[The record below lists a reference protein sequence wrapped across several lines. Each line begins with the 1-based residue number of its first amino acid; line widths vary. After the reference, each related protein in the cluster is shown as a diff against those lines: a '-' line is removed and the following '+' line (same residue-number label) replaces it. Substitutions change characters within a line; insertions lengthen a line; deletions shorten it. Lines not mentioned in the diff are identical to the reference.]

1 MLSKLMLIKR
11 LEKSITTRF
20 RGGGGEVVKVGNP
33 TRLEGVA
40 NLYCT
45 DHLKSL
51 CEQNQL
57 DGIVFS
63 SDLTDYFN

>member
-1 MLSKLMLIKR
+1 MLSKLMLINR

-20 RGGGGEVVKVGNP
+20 WGEVVKVGNP

>member
-20 RGGGGEVVKVGNP
+20 RGVGNP

-51 CEQNQL
+51 CEQNQI

-63 SDLTDYFN
+63 SELTDYFN

>member
-20 RGGGGEVVKVGNP
+20 RGEVVKVGNL

-57 DGIVFS
+57 DGIAFS
-63 SDLTDYFN
+63 SELTDYFN

>member
-20 RGGGGEVVKVGNP
+20 RGEVVKVGNP

>member
-1 MLSKLMLIKR
+1 M
-11 LEKSITTRF
+11 
-20 RGGGGEVVKVGNP
+20 
-33 TRLEGVA
+33 A

-63 SDLTDYFN
+63 SELTDYFNGVLFIKIWLVVKLIVCSLLHLDAFIDFIKMGGEGGG